1 MPAVKNTTSVNSQNT
16 TFLFSGNATSE
27 LGTYIATADN
37 YDYVKYNG
45 NAAPIAHGNQG
56 SHFRDS
62 AATGNKLEGQVFPA
76 SLRLPQAG
84 VFFVPLSDDKSS
96 DAEHHSRYAES
107 FECPSRDSVSHQRP
121 AQDRPATTQAAPTI
135 QAESWRKNEEK

>member
-1 MPAVKNTTSVNSQNT
+1 MTGDNSR
-16 TFLFSGNATSE
+16 
-27 LGTYIATADN
+27 
-37 YDYVKYNG
+37 YVKCDG
-45 NAAPIAHGNQG
+45 NAAPIAPGNQDNHFHGNA
-56 SHFRDS
+56 S
-62 AATGNKLEGQVFPA
+62 TGNKLEGRVFPA

-107 FECPSRDSVSHQRP
+107 FECPSRDFVSHKRP

-135 QAESWRKNEEK
+135 QAESWRKSEEK